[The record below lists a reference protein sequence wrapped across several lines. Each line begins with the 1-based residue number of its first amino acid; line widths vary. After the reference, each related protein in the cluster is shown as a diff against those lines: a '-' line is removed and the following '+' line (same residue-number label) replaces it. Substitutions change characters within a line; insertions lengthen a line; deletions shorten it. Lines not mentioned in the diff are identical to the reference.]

1 MPVTLLIQVEDV
13 DSPEPPE
20 LPEVDGLD
28 IRSGGTPSRSST
40 ISIINGRRSEST
52 SVTYSYSLTPRR
64 EGTFEIPSFTVKTA
78 GGTRQTRPV
87 RISATTS
94 QTGDLM
100 FAEVAGQKEK
110 LFVGQP
116 IDLTLRIWLKPYR
129 DQKLGVTIS
138 ASDMWRMITEQTQW
152 GAFAE
157 TLEKLASEG
166 NTIGGQEVLR
176 KDKNGV
182 QRSYYLYEVP
192 AKFYP
197 KHAGQIEMGDV
208 QIVAQY
214 PTKLGKSRDPFE
226 SFFGDSPFGRGMF
239 DDDFFKNRGF
249 SPFGQSLTVTAA
261 RPIVVTPEVAPI
273 EVTPIPTMGRPADYR
288 GAVGQYQM
296 ITQATPAK
304 VKAGDPITLKIGI
317 RGTGPMELVQAP
329 PLATLPSLTSDF
341 KVSDEPLAGIVQD
354 DIKVFTTSIRPRRE
368 GISQVPS
375 IPFSFFDPETEK
387 FVTVQSEPISIEV
400 DKAEKLA
407 LDSIVGG
414 GSDRQSQTKVSNTAN
429 DGPAFENY
437 ATQDVLTSQQAT
449 PDPKFWLTSF
459 LSPAALLGL
468 VLLVRNRQ
476 QLIPKN
482 TARVRALAQIQR
494 ATETADVSKAI
505 LEMIA
510 SKTAGQHANLTRP
523 EAVTV
528 VSRWVDSTTAEQLD
542 RFLVDC
548 EHATYMG
555 DVAIPLAQLKQQ
567 ARDLVASLARLNPA
581 KSCSSSWK
589 ARVQRPWRAVC
600 ATALALVMIGATA
613 FSLYNVFGI
622 STDNQTVANASPIQ
636 SLELDNAQKAI
647 LLDEATTAYQL
658 ALETKST
665 DAAEAQSS
673 FVKAAQKYQTLVD
686 SGVQNSQ
693 LYFNLGN
700 AYVQSDSVGR
710 AIANYQRA
718 AKLRPLD
725 FKISRN
731 LDFALS
737 AVGKQQSADAS
748 VLSIDPSRIT
758 SWFAN
763 LPSVVWLTMLVIG
776 WIGLSLT
783 GMIMS
788 WRPQLRV
795 RFLAVPAM
803 IMVIAASG
811 WITYAAHV
819 ESPPP
824 AAIAIA
830 NDIPV
835 YEGSSEA
842 FPQLPNVKITEGDSL
857 QVIQRRGDWLQI
869 RSSRGDQGWTK
880 ASLLEQV

>member
-1 MPVTLLIQVEDV
+1 MNRLNKCLAVFTIALSIVCLGAAPSPAQSDIRMQISSQETYVGMPVTLLIQVEDV
-13 DSPEPPE
+13 DLPEPPK
-20 LPEVDGLD
+20 LPNVDGLD
-28 IRSGGTPSRSST
+28 IRSSGTPSRSST
-40 ISIINGRRSEST
+40 ISIINGRRSESS
-52 SVTYSYSLTPRR
+52 SVTYSYSLTPRH
-64 EGTFEIPSFTVKTA
+64 EGTFEVPSFTVKTA
-78 GGTRQTRPV
+78 GGPRQTRPF

-94 QTGDLM
+94 ETGDLM
-100 FAEVAGQKEK
+100 FAEVAGQKQK

-157 TLEKLASEG
+157 TLEKMASEG
-166 NTIGGQEVLR
+166 KTIEGQEVLR

-261 RPIVVTPEVAPI
+261 RPIVVSPEVAPI

-354 DIKVFTTSIRPRRE
+354 DIKVFTTSVRPRRE

-414 GSDRQSQTKVSNTAN
+414 GSDRQSQTKVSITAN

-449 PDPKFWLTSF
+449 PNLKFWLTWF

-510 SKTAGQHANLTRP
+510 SKTGGQHANLTRP

-555 DVAIPLAQLKQQ
+555 DVAIPLVQLKQQ
-567 ARDLVASLARLNPA
+567 ARHLVASLARLNPA

-589 ARVQRPWRAVC
+589 ARVQRPRRAVC

-613 FSLYNVFGI
+613 FSLYNVFRVIDWRSNGCQHVADPVSGTKRLSKGGFTPRGDRRV
-622 STDNQTVANASPIQ
+622 STRARNEIDRCGRSPILVRHGRSEIPDPGRFRSSQFTAIFQPRQCVLAKRLVGSGHRQLPASRKAASLGLQDQPKSGLRPFSGRQKTICRRFGTEHRSKPHKIMVRKLTPDGLANAAGDRMDRIV
-636 SLELDNAQKAI
+636 LDRADHVMATANA
-647 LLDEATTAYQL
+647 
-658 ALETKST
+658 
-665 DAAEAQSS
+665 
-673 FVKAAQKYQTLVD
+673 
-686 SGVQNSQ
+686 
-693 LYFNLGN
+693 
-700 AYVQSDSVGR
+700 R
-710 AIANYQRA
+710 
-718 AKLRPLD
+718 
-725 FKISRN
+725 
-731 LDFALS
+731 
-737 AVGKQQSADAS
+737 
-748 VLSIDPSRIT
+748 
-758 SWFAN
+758 
-763 LPSVVWLTMLVIG
+763 
-776 WIGLSLT
+776 
-783 GMIMS
+783 
-788 WRPQLRV
+788 
-795 RFLAVPAM
+795 AVP
-803 IMVIAASG
+803 G
-811 WITYAAHV
+811 RPRDH
-819 ESPPP
+819 
-824 AAIAIA
+824 
-830 NDIPV
+830 
-835 YEGSSEA
+835 SSTCG
-842 FPQLPNVKITEGDSL
+842 Q
-857 QVIQRRGDWLQI
+857 WLDYL
-869 RSSRGDQGWTK
+869 RSTF
-880 ASLLEQV
+880 